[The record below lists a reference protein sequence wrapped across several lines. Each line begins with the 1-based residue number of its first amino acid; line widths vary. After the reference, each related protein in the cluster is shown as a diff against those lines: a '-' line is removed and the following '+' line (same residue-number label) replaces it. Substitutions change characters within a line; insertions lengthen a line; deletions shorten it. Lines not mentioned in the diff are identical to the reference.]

1 MALRAARKA
10 GQIIVRALDRVDRV
24 NAEQKGKN
32 DWVSDIDRAAE
43 AAIMETLLTAYP
55 DHGFLGEESG
65 IARDMTGTPPG
76 LSTRWTA
83 PPTSSEAFPISRS
96 PSPAGGTDVSNMR
109 WFDPLRDEARG
120 LRGYGAQLNGKRLR
134 VTRLP
139 SLDGA
144 IIGTGIPYRQKAAHL
159 QPYLGMA
166 GAVTQEAADLRRA
179 GSAAL
184 DLAYVAAGRFD
195 GYGSWA

>member
-1 MALRAARKA
+1 M
-10 GQIIVRALDRVDRV
+10 V
-24 NAEQKGKN
+24 
-32 DWVSDIDRAAE
+32 
-43 AAIMETLLTAYP
+43 
-55 DHGFLGEESG
+55 
-65 IARDMTGTPPG
+65 
-76 LSTRWTA
+76 
-83 PPTSSEAFPISRS
+83 
-96 PSPAGGTDVSNMR
+96 
-109 WFDPLRDEARG
+109 FDPLRDEAFVAS
-120 LRGYGAQLNGKRLR
+120 RGYGAQLNGKRLR

-184 DLAYVAAGRFD
+184 DLARRRRALRWLLGAGSEALGHAAGALLVTEAGELVICLAAINFCSRPHRLRRAEGFKGLLQKIAPHVTD
-195 GYGSWA
+195 ELRGR